1 MPIFS
6 TRSRKPNEDDAP
18 TRHVPIDSI
27 ETLRTRA
34 RQRLIGAVMLV
45 ALGIITFTL
54 LFDSQPR
61 PIPVDI
67 QITMPDKDKPD
78 ATTTTTI
85 AASSAPAAPT
95 TAAVAVKSTV
105 SEPSVVAVLPDSS
118 AITSVA
124 PVAAAVATTAATAA
138 VQASASLSA
147 KEEIIVSKT
156 DKKPEVKIETK
167 PAEKPA
173 AKAAEKP
180 AAKPDTKFEPK
191 VEAKPVVK
199 TEPKPVIKP
208 APSDDAA
215 KALAILEGKEP
226 QKAAATAA
234 TTPANAMA
242 DTAERFIVQFGAYA
256 ENEKAR
262 EARLKVERAGLKTY
276 VHVAETPEG
285 RRIRVRAGPFAT
297 RAEAEKAATRIKALS
312 LPAAILTL

>member
-1 MPIFS
+1 MAIFS
-6 TRSRKPNEDDAP
+6 TRSSKRDADEAP
-18 TRHVPIDSI
+18 ARNVPIDSI

-34 RQRLIGAVMLV
+34 RQRLIGAVVLV

-78 ATTTTTI
+78 ATLTTTV
-85 AASSAPAAPT
+85 T
-95 TAAVAVKSTV
+95 TS
-105 SEPSVVAVLPDSS
+105 
-118 AITSVA
+118 A
-124 PVAAAVATTAATAA
+124 PVAAAPAAVPAVVEPPVAATAATAA

-147 KEEIIVSKT
+147 KEEIVAPKT
-156 DKKPEVKIETK
+156 EKKPE
-167 PAEKPA
+167 
-173 AKAAEKP
+173 AKTEA
-180 AAKPDTKFEPK
+180 K

-199 TEPKPVIKP
+199 VEAKPEVKP
-208 APSDDAA
+208 AAKPAASDEAA

-226 QKAAATAA
+226 PKAAASAA
-234 TTPANAMA
+234 TSDA
-242 DTAERFIVQFGAYA
+242 TAGRFVVQVGAFA

-262 EARLKVERAGLKTY
+262 DARLKVERAGLKTY
-276 VHVAETPEG
+276 VHVAETPQG

-297 RAEAEKAATRIKALS
+297 RAEAEKAAAKIKTLD

>member
-6 TRSRKPNEDDAP
+6 TRSSKKGEDQAL
-18 TRHVPIDSI
+18 TRNVPIDSI

-34 RQRLIGAVMLV
+34 RQRLIGAVVLV

-78 ATTTTTI
+78 ATVTTI
-85 AASSAPAAPT
+85 VPAPVVASAAPT
-95 TAAVAVKSTV
+95 
-105 SEPSVVAVLPDSS
+105 
-118 AITSVA
+118 A
-124 PVAAAVATTAATAA
+124 PVPVVETPATPATPAS

-147 KEEIIVSKT
+147 KEEIVAPKT
-156 DKKPEVKIETK
+156 DKKPEVKVE
-167 PAEKPA
+167 
-173 AKAAEKP
+173 
-180 AAKPDTKFEPK
+180 AKPESKA
-191 VEAKPVVK
+191 EAKTETKPVVK
-199 TEPKPVIKP
+199 TEPKPVAKPEVKPEAKPRPKP
-208 APSDDAA
+208 AANDEAA

-226 QKAAATAA
+226 PKTATAA
-234 TTPANAMA
+234 TKPA
-242 DTAERFIVQFGAYA
+242 DTKPVDASVGRFVVQVGAFA

-276 VHVAETPEG
+276 VHVAETPQG
-285 RRIRVRAGPFAT
+285 KRIRVRAGPFAT
-297 RAEAEKAATRIKALS
+297 RAEAEKAAAKIKTLD

>member
-6 TRSRKPNEDDAP
+6 TRSSKRDADQAP
-18 TRHVPIDSI
+18 TKNVPIDSI

-34 RQRLIGAVMLV
+34 RQRLIGAVVLV

-67 QITMPDKDKPD
+67 QIIMPDKDKPD
-78 ATTTTTI
+78 GTVTKTTVT
-85 AASSAPAAPT
+85 APVTKVETP
-95 TAAVAVKSTV
+95 TAAV
-105 SEPSVVAVLPDSS
+105 P
-118 AITSVA
+118 
-124 PVAAAVATTAATAA
+124 AAAATES

-147 KEEIIVSKT
+147 KEEIVAPKT
-156 DKKPEVKIETK
+156 DKKPDVKVE
-167 PAEKPA
+167 A
-173 AKAAEKP
+173 
-180 AAKPDTKFEPK
+180 K

-199 TEPKPVIKP
+199 AEPKPEAKPVAKPEVKPEAKP
-208 APSDDAA
+208 ASKPAIDEAA

-226 QKAAATAA
+226 PAAKPAAAPSAPSTDA
-234 TTPANAMA
+234 TVG
-242 DTAERFIVQFGAYA
+242 RFVVQVGAFA

-276 VHVAETPEG
+276 VHVAETPNG
-285 RRIRVRAGPFAT
+285 KRIRVRAGPFAT
-297 RAEAEKAATRIKALS
+297 RAEAEKAAAKIKTLD